1 MRMWLDY
8 SDSREI
14 AWSHRPTLKSKR
26 ISLYNFA
33 AGFAA
38 FDMIALLFAG
48 FLCAD
53 LFSSPRFSGQPPHDG
68 QIWAIF
74 FAAALQFGLAH
85 IFELY
90 RTPTILDRRHV
101 LRRAALSFLSTF
113 AMMICIAAATKSA
126 ESYSRLWFFS
136 WAMTSASL
144 AIVARALVLKRIRRA
159 LSESAFVHRALS
171 VGVFCTPLH
180 PREIEGETRNEEV
193 VVGYAKYNDLAELA
207 DLSDRIVQDEIDHVY
222 LAAPWDKIPLVLR
235 NLDLLRHLSTRV
247 FVLPADRR
255 VLADMCGVAK
265 FGDRISFCGME
276 EPIHGWSLWFKRL
289 EDIAIASCALVALA
303 PLMAATALAI
313 KLDSPGPVFFRQKRV
328 GFNGRIFQLWKF
340 RSMFVEQTDPHAAVQ
355 TSRDDPR
362 VTRVGRLIRRSSID
376 ELPQLLNVIVGD
388 MSIVG
393 PRPHALSTKTDG
405 RNLEE
410 LVDYY
415 AVRHRVKPGMT
426 GWAQVEGFRGELDTL
441 DKLRNRVDCDLY
453 YIDNWTLML
462 DIGIIFR
469 TLKMVLHDSRA
480 Y

>member
-1 MRMWLDY
+1 MWLDFC
-8 SDSREI
+8 DSREV
-14 AWSHRPTLKSKR
+14 AWSRRSTRKSKR

-33 AGFAA
+33 AGFAV
-38 FDMIALLFAG
+38 FDTIALAAAG
-48 FLCAD
+48 FACVGFFGPTSGVSAW
-53 LFSSPRFSGQPPHDG
+53 SPQEW

-85 IFELY
+85 IFEVY

-101 LRRAALSFLSTF
+101 LGRASLSFLCAF
-113 AMMICIAAATKSA
+113 ALMICIAAATKSA

-136 WAMTSASL
+136 WAGTSTIL
-144 AIVARALVLKRIRRA
+144 AVVARGLVLKRIRQSLA
-159 LSESAFVHRALS
+159 ENAFVHRALS
-171 VGVFCTPLH
+171 VGVFCDPLH
-180 PREIEGETRNEEV
+180 PREIEGQTRNEEF
-193 VVGYAKYNDLAELA
+193 VVGYARFDDLAELA
-207 DLSDRIVQDEIDHVY
+207 DLSERIVQDEVDHVY
-222 LAAPWDKIPLVLR
+222 LAAPWDKIPTVLR

-255 VLADMCGVAK
+255 ILADVVDVAK
-265 FGDRISFCGME
+265 FGDRISFCGIE

-289 EDIAIASCALVALA
+289 EDIVLASCVLVLLT
-303 PLMAATALAI
+303 PLMALTAIAI
-313 KLDSPGPVFFRQKRV
+313 KIDTPGPIFFRQRRV
-328 GFNGRIFQLWKF
+328 GFNGRIFEVWKF
-340 RSMFVEQTDPHAAVQ
+340 RSMFVEKTDPHASVQ
-355 TSRDDPR
+355 TSRADPR

-376 ELPQLLNVIVGD
+376 ELPQLFNVIQGD

-426 GWAQVEGFRGELDTL
+426 GWAQVHGFRGELDTL

-453 YIDNWTLML
+453 YIDNWTLLL
-462 DIGIIFR
+462 DVGIIFR
-469 TLKMVLHDSRA
+469 TMMIVLRDSRA